1 MYKRFIVL
9 IIILSSWSS
18 YLLAQQPLSLEEA
31 ISQMKQNNSQLRV
44 QQKDIDFSN
53 AELES
58 TKSGFLPKVSVSH
71 TAFFT
76 NDPLNSFG
84 FKLQQKVSGCVFRD
98 RYGKSFPNQ
107 Y

>member
-9 IIILSSWSS
+9 IIILSSLSS
-18 YLLAQQPLSLEEA
+18 YLKAQQPLSLEEA

-44 QQKDIDFSN
+44 QQKEIDFSN
-53 AELES
+53 AELEG

-84 FKLQQKVSGCVFRD
+84 FRSEEHTSELQSRE
-98 RYGKSFPNQ
+98 NL
-107 Y
+107 